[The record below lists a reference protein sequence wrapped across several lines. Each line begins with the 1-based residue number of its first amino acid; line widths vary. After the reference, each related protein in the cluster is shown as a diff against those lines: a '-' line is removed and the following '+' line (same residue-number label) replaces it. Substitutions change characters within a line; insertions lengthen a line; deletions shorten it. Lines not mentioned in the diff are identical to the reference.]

1 MQIVIEADQM
11 LVGDGS
17 PPIPNAAVVI
27 NEDRI
32 VYAGPAAGA
41 PRDPSAQVIRA
52 PGGTVL
58 PGLID
63 VHVHITNDG
72 GPAKTAAVL
81 GDAFEAA
88 ADLAM
93 RGYAN
98 ALTSLRAGYTT
109 LRNLHA
115 PLFADVA
122 VRDVIASGR
131 LEGPRLVVCGQGL
144 CVTGGHMD
152 RGTLADHVAV
162 SGRIGVCDTP
172 DEFRR
177 AVRQMAKRNVD
188 FIKINSDVGSM
199 LDPDAPY
206 VAEMSFA
213 EMEAA
218 CSEAHRLGLQVA
230 AHTAGGPPIEAAL
243 SAGVDTVEHGHWL
256 TDRAIEL
263 MLERDAAYVPTLI
276 VNSRNFAYS
285 REELGVSERSWRW
298 LQAAYDAKWGSL
310 ERAHAAGVMIAAG
323 SDAGFLVNH
332 GENACELEELVK
344 GGFTAHEAI
353 QAATGSAAKLLS
365 LSDEIGTLEAGK
377 LADVVVVAG
386 DPLTDITVLQRLD
399 RITHVLK
406 DGRLVKASLL
416 QPRRRQF
423 GCGGR
428 PYDMA
433 VSRRTDDFAAVVNDR
448 AAHDRGRHAA
458 GEGVAAPD
466 AGGGVGPRLPGRGI
480 DGA

>member
-1 MQIVIEADQM
+1 MKTVIEADQ
-11 LVGDGS
+11 LVVGDGS
-17 PPIPNAAVVI
+17 PPVPIAAVVI
-27 NEDRI
+27 EDDRI
-32 VYAGPAAGA
+32 TYAGPAANA
-41 PRDPSAQVIRA
+41 PQDPSAHIIQA
-52 PGGTVL
+52 PGGTIL

-72 GPAKTAAVL
+72 GPGKTAAVL

-98 ALTSLRAGYTT
+98 ALASLRAGYTT

-122 VRDVIASGR
+122 VRDAIASGR

-152 RGTLADHVAV
+152 RGMLADHVAV
-162 SGRIGVCDTP
+162 SGRFGVCDSP

-199 LDPDAPY
+199 LDPAAPY
-206 VAEMSFA
+206 VPEMTFA

-218 CSEAHRLGLQVA
+218 CTEAHRLGLHVA
-230 AHTAGGPPIEAAL
+230 AHTAGGPPIEDAL
-243 SAGVDTVEHGHWL
+243 AAGVDTIEHGHWL
-256 TDRAIEL
+256 TDRAIEM
-263 MLERDAAYVPTLI
+263 MLERDASYVPTLI

-285 REELGVSERSWRW
+285 REELGVSQRSWRW
-298 LQAAYDAKWGSL
+298 LQAAFDAKWGSL
-310 ERAHAAGVMIAAG
+310 ERAHKAGVTIAAG

-332 GENACELEELVK
+332 GENACELDELVK
-344 GGFTAHEAI
+344 GGLTPNEAVR
-353 QAATGSAAKLLS
+353 AATGSAAKLLD
-365 LSDEIGTLEAGK
+365 LQDEIGTLEVGK

-386 DPLTDITVLQRLD
+386 DPLADITVLQRLD
-399 RITHVLK
+399 CITHVFK
-406 DGRLVKASLL
+406 DGRVVKA
-416 QPRRRQF
+416 P
-423 GCGGR
+423 
-428 PYDMA
+428 
-433 VSRRTDDFAAVVNDR
+433 
-448 AAHDRGRHAA
+448 
-458 GEGVAAPD
+458 
-466 AGGGVGPRLPGRGI
+466 LPE
-480 DGA
+480 

>member
-1 MQIVIEADQM
+1 VQLVIEADQM
-11 LVGDGS
+11 VIGDSSS
-17 PPIPNAAVVI
+17 PVPNAAVVI
-27 NEDRI
+27 DDNRI
-32 VYAGPAAGA
+32 AYAGPAAGA
-41 PRDPSAQVIRA
+41 PRDPSAQVIQAR
-52 PGGTVL
+52 GGTVL

-72 GPAKTAAVL
+72 GPGKTAAVL

-98 ALTSLRAGYTT
+98 ALVSLRAGYTT

-122 VRDVIASGR
+122 VRDAINSGR

-144 CVTGGHMD
+144 CITGGHMD
-152 RGTLADHVAV
+152 RGNLADHVAV

-199 LDPDAPY
+199 LDPTALY
-206 VAEMSFA
+206 VPEMSFS

-218 CSEAHRLGLQVA
+218 CTEAHRLGLRVA
-230 AHTAGGPPIEAAL
+230 AHTAGGPPIEEAL
-243 SAGVDTVEHGHWL
+243 LAGVDTIEHGHWL

-263 MLERDAAYVPTLI
+263 LLERDASYVPTLI
-276 VNSRNFAYS
+276 VNSRNFAYD
-285 REELGVSERSWRW
+285 RETLGVSERSWRW

-310 ERAHAAGVMIAAG
+310 ERAHRAGVTIAAG

-332 GENACELEELVK
+332 GENSCELEELVK
-344 GGFTAHEAI
+344 GGLTPNEAI
-353 QAATGSAAKLLS
+353 RAATGSAARLLG
-365 LSDEIGTLEAGK
+365 LQDEIGTLEASK
-377 LADVVVVAG
+377 MADVIVVSG

-399 RITHVLK
+399 SITHVVK
-406 DGRLVKASLL
+406 DGRVVKA
-416 QPRRRQF
+416 PK
-423 GCGGR
+423 C
-428 PYDMA
+428 P
-433 VSRRTDDFAAVVNDR
+433 
-448 AAHDRGRHAA
+448 
-458 GEGVAAPD
+458 
-466 AGGGVGPRLPGRGI
+466 
-480 DGA
+480 

>member
-1 MQIVIEADQM
+1 MTIVIEADQM

-17 PPIPNAAVVI
+17 PPVPNAAVVI
-27 NEDRI
+27 DENRI
-32 VYAGPAAGA
+32 AYAGPAAGA
-41 PRDPSAQVIRA
+41 PRDPSAHVIQAA
-52 PGGTVL
+52 PGGTIL

-72 GPAKTAAVL
+72 GAGKTAAVL

-98 ALTSLRAGYTT
+98 ALVSLRAGYTT

-122 VRDVIASGR
+122 VRDAINAGR
-131 LEGPRLVVCGQGL
+131 LEGPRLIVCGQGL

-152 RGTLADHVAV
+152 RGNLADHVAV

-199 LDPDAPY
+199 LDPAAPY

-218 CSEAHRLGLQVA
+218 CAEAHRLGLHVA

-243 SAGVDTVEHGHWL
+243 EAGVDTIEHGHWL
-256 TDRAIEL
+256 TDRAIAL
-263 MLERDAAYVPTLI
+263 MLERGAAYVPTLI
-276 VNSRNFAYS
+276 VNSRNFAYT
-285 REELGVSERSWRW
+285 REELSVSERSWRW

-310 ERAHAAGVMIAAG
+310 ERAHAAGVTIAAG

-344 GGFTAHEAI
+344 GGFTPNEAI
-353 QAATGSAAKLLS
+353 RAATSAAAKLLG
-365 LSDEIGTLEAGK
+365 LGEEIGTLESGK
-377 LADVVVVAG
+377 LADVIVVAG
-386 DPLTDITVLQRLD
+386 DPLADITILQRLD
-399 RITHVLK
+399 CITHVLK
-406 DGRLVKASLL
+406 DGRVVKAP
-416 QPRRRQF
+416 Q
-423 GCGGR
+423 
-428 PYDMA
+428 
-433 VSRRTDDFAAVVNDR
+433 
-448 AAHDRGRHAA
+448 
-458 GEGVAAPD
+458 
-466 AGGGVGPRLPGRGI
+466 RL
-480 DGA
+480 

>member
-1 MQIVIEADQM
+1 MLPVQIVIEADQM
-11 LVGDGS
+11 IVGDNS
-17 PPIPNAAVVI
+17 PPVPDAAVVI
-27 NEDRI
+27 DGDRI
-32 VYAGPAAGA
+32 VYAGPAASA
-41 PRDPSAQVIRA
+41 PRTPSAQVIRTE
-52 PGGTVL
+52 GGTVL

-72 GPAKTAAVL
+72 GPGKTAAVL

-93 RGYAN
+93 RGYAS

-122 VRDVIASGR
+122 VRDAINSGR

-152 RGTLADHVAV
+152 RGNLADHVV
-162 SGRIGVCDTP
+162 VTGRIGVCDTP

-199 LDPDAPY
+199 LDPAAPY

-213 EMEAA
+213 EMAA
-218 CSEAHRLGLQVA
+218 VCTEAHRLGLHVA
-230 AHTAGGPPIEAAL
+230 AHTAGGPPIEDAL
-243 SAGVDTVEHGHWL
+243 AAGVDTIEHGHWL
-256 TDRAIEL
+256 TDRAIAL
-263 MLERDAAYVPTLI
+263 MLERDASYVPTLI
-276 VNSRNFAYS
+276 VNSRNFAFS
-285 REELGVSERSWRW
+285 REELGVSERSWHW

-310 ERAHAAGVMIAAG
+310 ERAHHAGVTIAAG

-344 GGFTAHEAI
+344 GGFTPNEAI
-353 QAATGSAAKLLS
+353 QAATGSAAKLLG
-365 LSDEIGTLEAGK
+365 LEEAIGTLEVGK
-377 LADVVVVAG
+377 VADVVVVAG
-386 DPLTDITVLQRLD
+386 DPLGDITVLQRLD
-399 RITHVLK
+399 CITHVLK
-406 DGRLVKASLL
+406 DGKVVKSP
-416 QPRRRQF
+416 QHP
-423 GCGGR
+423 
-428 PYDMA
+428 
-433 VSRRTDDFAAVVNDR
+433 
-448 AAHDRGRHAA
+448 
-458 GEGVAAPD
+458 
-466 AGGGVGPRLPGRGI
+466 
-480 DGA
+480 